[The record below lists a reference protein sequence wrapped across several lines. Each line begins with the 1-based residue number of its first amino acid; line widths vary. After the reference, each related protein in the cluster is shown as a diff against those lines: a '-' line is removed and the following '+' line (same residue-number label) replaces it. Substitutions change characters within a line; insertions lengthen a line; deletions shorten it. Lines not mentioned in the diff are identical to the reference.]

1 MKNKIVLITFCIML
15 IALCITVTIAINR
28 GNTIETQKERI
39 DNLSANVEILINRSK
54 KDHDDKVELAKRNEE
69 LEQESQKDTSCFTWN
84 TDISDSPVVQRLR
97 QN

>member
-1 MKNKIVLITFCIML
+1 ML